1 MIVELLIISLEDA
14 KFILKEKDIGV
25 CADIGTFPRLNMV
38 VGNEGW
44 LRELANTGRLL
55 DSHEVLKYG
64 LVTRIFKDQ
73 SILLLNLYLL
83 YF

>member
-1 MIVELLIISLEDA
+1 MIIILEDA
-14 KFILKEKDIGV
+14 KFSIKEVDIGI

-44 LRELANTGRLL
+44 VRELAYTGRLV
-55 DSHEVLKYG
+55 DSHEALKYG
-64 LVTRIFKDQ
+64 LVTRVFKDQ

-83 YF
+83 YI